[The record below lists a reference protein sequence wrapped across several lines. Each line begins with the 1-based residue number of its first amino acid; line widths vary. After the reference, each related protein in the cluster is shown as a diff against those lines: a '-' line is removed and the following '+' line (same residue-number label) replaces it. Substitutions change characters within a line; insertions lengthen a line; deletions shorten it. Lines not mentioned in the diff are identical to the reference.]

1 MKSCVRGFINS
12 YDPYGYGEFL
22 YEFQMIVKKHN
33 IVHNGQ
39 VTIYDIHLSYF
50 KKINYKEILRK
61 KSNLL
66 LFFGFPS

>member
-12 YDPYGYGEFL
+12 YDP

-39 VTIYDIHLSYF
+39 VTIYDIHFSYF
-50 KKINYKEILRK
+50 KKIDYKEILRK
-61 KSNLL
+61 KVICY
-66 LFFGFPS
+66 FFLGFPHKIQ